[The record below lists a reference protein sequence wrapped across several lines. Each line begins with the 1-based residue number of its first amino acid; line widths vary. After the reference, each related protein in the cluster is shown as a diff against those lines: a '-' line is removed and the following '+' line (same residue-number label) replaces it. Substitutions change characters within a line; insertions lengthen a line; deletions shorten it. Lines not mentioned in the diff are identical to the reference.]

1 MKIDIAPTR
10 EPSTELMEAL
20 GRLLPQLTDHA
31 PPTATDIQI
40 MLANPGCTLLLA
52 RADSVIVGAATLTI
66 YRIPT
71 GIRARVD
78 DVVVD
83 ESARGQGIGEALMQA
98 CIETA
103 RTAEAESLVL
113 SSGASRTAAN
123 RLYQKLGFE
132 RWESNHYRL
141 WLNRE

>member
-1 MKIDIAPTR
+1 MAVEIAPAQDTS
-10 EPSTELMEAL
+10 PELMDAL
-20 GRLLPQLTDHA
+20 TRLLAQLTNHA
-31 PPTATDIQI
+31 PPTATDIQ
-40 MLANPGCTLLLA
+40 NLLA
-52 RADSVIVGAATLTI
+52 TPGSTLFLARVETVIVGAATLTI

-83 ESARGQGIGEALMQA
+83 ESARGKGIGEALMQA
-98 CIETA
+98 CIAKA
-103 RTAEAESLVL
+103 RAAHAESLVL

-123 RLYQKLGFE
+123 HLYQKLGFE

-141 WLNRE
+141 WLA